1 MTFRSRTPASL
12 AALGAAGVLLAGC
25 GSSPRPPRATPSP
38 THNPAT
44 RADAAVSA
52 VQQARAAAERDADT
66 VVAAVGHVSE
76 QAQAA
81 ATGDVNRTGA
91 VRASEPVDVAAVGQA
106 AGALPADVTAYETA
120 LHRLADTLPAAHLKP
135 TVTRGLADVV
145 AAGEAETDT
154 LHRFAGAATTA
165 WAAYGALE
173 QVVDTWY
180 QRARAGWF
188 RSQQEAADN
197 FTVMTDPVRGPL
209 DPAQQG
215 LADADLARQQAQH
228 RWSAAVAALD
238 TAQKSQ
244 G

>member
-12 AALGAAGVLLAGC
+12 AALGAAGVLLASC

-38 THNPAT
+38 THNPAA

-52 VQQARAAAERDADT
+52 VQQARTTAERDADT
-66 VVAAVGHVSE
+66 VVTAVGHVSD

-81 ATGDVNRTGA
+81 TTGDVDQTGTVRT
-91 VRASEPVDVAAVGQA
+91 SEPVDVAATDQA
-106 AGALPADVTAYETA
+106 VRALPADVTAYETA
-120 LHRLADTLPAAHLKP
+120 LNRLADALPGARLS
-135 TVTRGLADVV
+135 TSVTHALADVV
-145 AAGEAETDT
+145 AAGEADADT
-154 LHRFAGAATTA
+154 LHRFTGAATTA
-165 WAAYGALE
+165 WSAYGALQ

-188 RSQQEAADN
+188 RNQQEAADN
-197 FTVMTDPVRGPL
+197 FTVMTDPVRGQL

-215 LADADLARQQAQH
+215 LADADAARQQAQR

-238 TAQKSQ
+238 TAQKSR